1 MKPVRVWLLAAGVAA
16 LLAVFFF
23 VPLPMRVNSL
33 ALVQVD
39 PNKMDPIV
47 VPEVGGYLEELY
59 VRDGQEVRLG
69 DPIARITNPELDIR
83 QKVSEKEL
91 ELRRLQIGALA
102 ATLVSSPYAQT
113 QLLPQFHEA
122 RSAMQQLTSQ
132 QKLLREHA
140 GGLFLR
146 ATCDGRVR
154 KLIRLEEV
162 GKSLEKGTPICE
174 IAEEDSLQ
182 AIMLVEPSD
191 SKLIKEGQTAWIR
204 IHGRGYNNFKGRVVG
219 VSGKEATEIPLQF
232 SKNHG
237 GDVVTE
243 PLPEGRGEKP
253 INQLYLVTVD
263 FTEMDD
269 GIQPGVMS
277 RCKIIVEPK
286 TLFWRLRRYLSNTF
300 NLGL

>member
-1 MKPVRVWLLAAGVAA
+1 MRPFPRSRP
-16 LLAVFFF
+16 LAVG
-23 VPLPMRVNSL
+23 V
-33 ALVQVD
+33 
-39 PNKMDPIV
+39 IV
-47 VPEVGGYLEELY
+47 
-59 VRDGQEVRLG
+59 
-69 DPIARITNPELDIR
+69 
-83 QKVSEKEL
+83 
-91 ELRRLQIGALA
+91 ALA
-102 ATLVSSPYAQT
+102 AAGFLAAQ
-113 QLLPQFHEA
+113 PPP
-122 RSAMQQLTSQ
+122 
-132 QKLLREHA
+132 
-140 GGLFLR
+140 
-146 ATCDGRVR
+146 ATTPAAAPSNTFEGFTRP
-154 KLIRLEEV
+154 
-162 GKSLEKGTPICE
+162 SLEVTVGSRVEGIV
-174 IAEEDSLQ
+174 AEV
-182 AIMLVEPSD
+182 LV
-191 SKLIKEGQTAWIR
+191 KEGQTAWIR